1 MLKLILLSIIQS
13 LCLASGQVFLK
24 LAMVKMDKFSWTWNY
39 FYSLLTN
46 WWFLLVGITMGS
58 ATILWLHILKNY
70 PLSSAYPMTC
80 LSFVF
85 GLLAAWIFL
94 GESIPLTRWLGV
106 GIIIVGVCFVAK

>member
-1 MLKLILLSIIQS
+1 MLRLVILSIIQS

-24 LAMVKMDKFSWTWNY
+24 LAMVKMEKFSWTWSY

-58 ATILWLHILKNY
+58 ATILWLHILKHY

-106 GIIIVGVCFVAK
+106 GIIIVGVFFVAK